1 MKAVLIIAL
10 ALVASACAYDVDDI
24 PEFMRERLD
33 KYVELQ
39 ETWKQKWL
47 AMNQEERETF
57 ERVIYDRLSHIPDNV
72 KLRIHGRI
80 AGMDPEDRIKLR
92 DYLYQRF
99 PELKALVEPM
109 ENDVDE
115 IDSIIENL
123 PQVLREKISDFIAI
137 RFAPATAYENVVRHL
152 FNYQHHVKLIFWY
165 FIFKDD
171 ADFIDFPE
179 IPPLVDIPVQG
190 DGTPYSMDNVEE
202 EVRTQVDSFLLK
214 REDWRR
220 RWENLPE
227 EKREAFE
234 KYIKAKMDKKDEE

>member
-24 PEFMRERLD
+24 PEFMKERLD

-39 ETWKQKWL
+39 EKWKLKWL
-47 AMNQEERETF
+47 DMNTEERETF

-99 PELKALVEPM
+99 PELKVLVVAKED
-109 ENDVDE
+109 DVDE
-115 IDSIIENL
+115 IDAIIENL

-137 RFAPATAYENVVRHL
+137 RFAPATAYENV
-152 FNYQHHVKLIFWY
+152 
-165 FIFKDD
+165 DD

-179 IPPLVDIPVQG
+179 IPELVDIPAQG
-190 DGTPYSMDNVEE
+190 DGTPYSEDNVEE
-202 EVRTQVDSFLLK
+202 EVRTQVDSFLLR

-227 EKREAFE
+227 EKREAFQ
-234 KYIKAKMDKKDEE
+234 KYIKEKMDKKAEE

>member
-10 ALVASACAYDVDDI
+10 ALVASACAYDVEDI

-39 ETWKQKWL
+39 EKWKLKWL
-47 AMNQEERETF
+47 DMNQEERETF

-99 PELKALVEPM
+99 PELKVLVVAKED
-109 ENDVDE
+109 DVDE
-115 IDSIIENL
+115 IDAIIENL

-152 FNYQHHVKLIFWY
+152 FNYQQLVILIKY
-165 FIFKDD
+165 FC
-171 ADFIDFPE
+171 
-179 IPPLVDIPVQG
+179 
-190 DGTPYSMDNVEE
+190 
-202 EVRTQVDSFLLK
+202 
-214 REDWRR
+214 
-220 RWENLPE
+220 
-227 EKREAFE
+227 
-234 KYIKAKMDKKDEE
+234 

>member
-10 ALVASACAYDVDDI
+10 ALVASASAYDVDDI

-33 KYVELQ
+33 KYVQLQ

-47 AMNQEERETF
+47 SMNQEERETF
-57 ERVIYDRLSHIPDNV
+57 ERVIYDRLSHIPDSV
-72 KLRIHGRI
+72 KLRIHSRI
-80 AGMDPEDRIKLR
+80 ASMDEGDRIKLR

-99 PELKALVEPM
+99 PELKVLVTSQ

-115 IDSIIENL
+115 IDAIIENL

-137 RFAPATAYENVVRHL
+137 RFAPATAYENV
-152 FNYQHHVKLIFWY
+152 
-165 FIFKDD
+165 DD

-179 IPPLVDIPVQG
+179 IPELIEIPTQG
-190 DGTPYSMDNVEE
+190 DGTPYSEDNVEE
-202 EVRTQVDSFLLK
+202 EVRTQVDAFLLK

-234 KYIKAKMDKKDEE
+234 KYIKAKMNKAEEKDEE

>member
-10 ALVASACAYDVDDI
+10 ALVASACAYDVEDI
-24 PEFMRERLD
+24 PEFMKERLD

-39 ETWKQKWL
+39 EKWKLKWL
-47 AMNQEERETF
+47 DMNQEERETF
-57 ERVIYDRLSHIPDNV
+57 ERVIYDRLSHIPENV

-99 PELKALVEPM
+99 PELKEELKLLVVAK
-109 ENDVDE
+109 ENDVEE

-123 PQVLREKISDFIAI
+123 PQVLREKISDFISI
-137 RFAPATAYENVVRHL
+137 RFAPATAYENV
-152 FNYQHHVKLIFWY
+152 
-165 FIFKDD
+165 DD
-171 ADFIDFPE
+171 ADFIDFPDIPELVE
-179 IPPLVDIPVQG
+179 IPAQG
-190 DGTPYSMDNVEE
+190 DGTPYSEDNVEE
-202 EVRTQVDSFLLK
+202 EVRTQVDSFLLR

-227 EKREAFE
+227 EKREAFQ
-234 KYIKAKMDKKDEE
+234 KYIKAKMDKEDEE